1 MLSPITARLTRYR
14 LCQPSLFAVL
24 LLIVWLLVTAGTAR
38 AASTYTVSGFADS
51 TLPCA
56 GTVCPSLRS
65 AVAAAEADPG
75 STVKLGNGT
84 YTLGD
89 GSQQPIGSGAI
100 VSEAGLSIVGG
111 GPSSTKIE
119 QTDGEDGVFV
129 FEAGSVKISGVT
141 ITGGTLRGGS
151 PSPGTHGAD
160 ELGAGILSDA
170 DLTLDDVV
178 VSGNSATGGAAGAG
192 EGGGAAPNG
201 GDAAAGIAN
210 AGALT
215 LIDTSVT
222 GNTATGGQGGAGTGE
237 LGGSGGQAVG
247 GILDSGSAGQT
258 SIESNSSISDN
269 TADGGAGGSTDGSTP
284 GSTPLGGYGGTA
296 VGGLLEESDAL
307 TISSSSISANTAV
320 GGSGGPGT
328 DVAGGQGGYAVGGV
342 WLIDSSPPAVV
353 ESSTLADNIANG
365 GSGGPASPGAG
376 GNGAFATAAITDNAD
391 GLTVTASTVSGN
403 VATGGAAAAG
413 TAGDIG
419 GVGGGVLGAAVA
431 ESSDGPLMIS
441 ASSFSDNRGQAGA
454 AGAPNGGGNGTC
466 GAAVFDNGKGSV
478 SLTADTLSGNVAGS
492 SAGALPNGPGGG
504 SEGGGVC
511 FALQQPGTAT
521 IVNSTITANIAAGG
535 AGVGTGGAGEGRG
548 GGVWNDQN
556 GSSKV
561 PVTLDDDTLDANSAT
576 TSGGNVYL
584 NNGTGLIIASTIVS
598 GGAAGDASTGNCY
611 APSVT
616 DAGENLESTTPSQ
629 CGLGSAHGDLVG
641 ANPLLGALAS
651 NGGPTET
658 MALDPGSAALGAG
671 GTCAAANG
679 VDQRG
684 LPRPSSGCDIGAFE
698 LQPAPTL
705 SGLGESNS
713 RWREGSKQAT
723 LSKAKPKRAK
733 VGTTFSF
740 TLNEPAGV
748 VLRFSQI
755 VTGRKVRRKC
765 ISESRSNRRKAPCR
779 RTVIAGTLSFATVTA
794 GAHVI
799 SFDGRLS
806 SHKTLKPGAYSVTV
820 SATNN
825 GTVTSKPLKF
835 TIVKG

>member
-1 MLSPITARLTRYR
+1 M
-14 LCQPSLFAVL
+14 
-24 LLIVWLLVTAGTAR
+24 
-38 AASTYTVSGFADS
+38 
-51 TLPCA
+51 
-56 GTVCPSLRS
+56 
-65 AVAAAEADPG
+65 
-75 STVKLGNGT
+75 
-84 YTLGD
+84 
-89 GSQQPIGSGAI
+89 
-100 VSEAGLSIVGG
+100 
-111 GPSSTKIE
+111 
-119 QTDGEDGVFV
+119 
-129 FEAGSVKISGVT
+129 
-141 ITGGTLRGGS
+141 
-151 PSPGTHGAD
+151 
-160 ELGAGILSDA
+160 GAGILSDA

-237 LGGSGGQAVG
+237 LGGSGGGQAVG

-376 GNGAFATAAITDNAD
+376 GNGAFATAAIRRRRGSPGDRQR
-391 GLTVTASTVSGN
+391 GLGN

-441 ASSFSDNRGQAGA
+441 ASSFSDNRGQARA

-548 GGVWNDQN
+548 GGIWNDQN

-561 PVTLDDDTLDANSAT
+561 SVTLDDDTLDANSAT

-584 NNGTGLIIASTIVS
+584 NNGTGLSIASTIVS
-598 GGAAGDASTGNCY
+598 GGAAGTPLPATAMRRASPTPVRTWNRRHHRSAGW
-611 APSVT
+611 APLMAIWLGRIRYSVRSHRT
-616 DAGENLESTTPSQ
+616 VA
-629 CGLGSAHGDLVG
+629 
-641 ANPLLGALAS
+641 
-651 NGGPTET
+651 
-658 MALDPGSAALGAG
+658 
-671 GTCAAANG
+671 
-679 VDQRG
+679 R
-684 LPRPSSGCDIGAFE
+684 PR
-698 LQPAPTL
+698 
-705 SGLGESNS
+705 
-713 RWREGSKQAT
+713 RWRLIQAAPR
-723 LSKAKPKRAK
+723 SAPVAPARRRMASISADCRGRA
-733 VGTTFSF
+733 VDATS
-740 TLNEPAGV
+740 
-748 VLRFSQI
+748 
-755 VTGRKVRRKC
+755 VR
-765 ISESRSNRRKAPCR
+765 SSSSRRR
-779 RTVIAGTLSFATVTA
+779 L
-794 GAHVI
+794 
-799 SFDGRLS
+799 
-806 SHKTLKPGAYSVTV
+806 
-820 SATNN
+820 
-825 GTVTSKPLKF
+825 
-835 TIVKG
+835 